1 MGQADFLRV
10 GDYNAICDV
19 CGRKFKFSR
28 LRQKWDNTWA
38 CEQDWEPRQP
48 QDYLRGIPDNM
59 SVPLSRL
66 DPPNLFL
73 QDEIVTESPVAKLW
87 LDDVVAVAVEPLL
100 VKLKSPMVCVEIVPN
115 TKPYTCVICKRMH
128 ESRNMKV
135 YVKKYGFTIDCW

>member
-48 QDYLRGIPDNM
+48 QDYLKGIKDNM
-59 SVPLSRL
+59 SVPLSRP
-66 DPPNLFL
+66 DPPASYVDTIYVNPITSNISLSFALNRVKSYLANVASNVTILVNLYPKS
-73 QDEIVTESPVAKLW
+73 TSGK
-87 LDDVVAVAVEPLL
+87 VV
-100 VKLKSPMVCVEIVPN
+100 N
-115 TKPYTCVICKRMH
+115 TFVLNATTL
-128 ESRNMKV
+128 
-135 YVKKYGFTIDCW
+135 G

>member
-10 GDYNAICDV
+10 GDYNSICDV

-59 SVPLSRL
+59 SVPLSRP
-66 DPPNLFL
+66 DPPNLFI
-73 QDEIVTESPVAKLW
+73 QDEIVTESPVITLSFIKAL
-87 LDDVVAVAVEPLL
+87 
-100 VKLKSPMVCVEIVPN
+100 LKSLAVSVSSLVTILKTVYPFTPASKVVDGAALN
-115 TKPYTCVICKRMH
+115 TTTL
-128 ESRNMKV
+128 
-135 YVKKYGFTIDCW
+135 G

>member
-59 SVPLSRL
+59 SVPLSRP
-66 DPPNLFL
+66 DPPALFL
-73 QDEIVTESPVAKLW
+73 DELIA
-87 LDDVVAVAVEPLL
+87 DVVTSASILSFIINR
-100 VKLKSPMVCVEIVPN
+100 VKLLAVSVISTASILTQYFPSLGSKVVNGAPIN
-115 TKPYTCVICKRMH
+115 TTTL
-128 ESRNMKV
+128 
-135 YVKKYGFTIDCW
+135 G

>member
-59 SVPLSRL
+59 SVPLSRP
-66 DPPNLFL
+66 DPPNLFI
-73 QDEIVTESPVAKLW
+73 QDEIVTEIPNISLT
-87 LDDVVAVAVEPLL
+87 LILNR
-100 VKLKSPMVCVEIVPN
+100 LKSYLASVTTIVTIIRVLYPYSTSKKVVNSFALN
-115 TKPYTCVICKRMH
+115 TTTL
-128 ESRNMKV
+128 
-135 YVKKYGFTIDCW
+135 G

>member
-59 SVPLSRL
+59 SVPLSRP
-66 DPPNLFL
+66 DPPNSFI
-73 QDEIVTESPVAKLW
+73 QDEIVTETPIITLSFIKGLSKILSVSVSSVATILKTVYPFTPASK
-87 LDDVVAVAVEPLL
+87 VVDGAAL
-100 VKLKSPMVCVEIVPN
+100 N
-115 TKPYTCVICKRMH
+115 TTTL
-128 ESRNMKV
+128 
-135 YVKKYGFTIDCW
+135 G

>member
-38 CEQDWEPRQP
+38 CENDWEPRQP

-59 SVPLSRL
+59 SVPLSRP
-66 DPPNLFL
+66 DPPNSFI
-73 QDEIVTESPVAKLW
+73 QDEIVTETPIITLSFIKALSKILSVSVSSVATI
-87 LDDVVAVAVEPLL
+87 
-100 VKLKSPMVCVEIVPN
+100 LKSVYPFTPASKVVDGAALN
-115 TKPYTCVICKRMH
+115 TTTL
-128 ESRNMKV
+128 
-135 YVKKYGFTIDCW
+135 G

>member
-59 SVPLSRL
+59 SVPLSRPDQPAVFL
-66 DPPNLFL
+66 DTIYVN
-73 QDEIVTESPVAKLW
+73 PVICTS
-87 LDDVVAVAVEPLL
+87 LL
-100 VKLKSPMVCVEIVPN
+100 NFAINRLKSLVVSAISTASILTQYFPSLGSKVLDGAPIN
-115 TKPYTCVICKRMH
+115 TTTL
-128 ESRNMKV
+128 
-135 YVKKYGFTIDCW
+135 G

>member
-48 QDYLRGIPDNM
+48 QDYLKGIKDNM
-59 SVPLSRL
+59 SVPLSRP
-66 DPPNLFL
+66 DPPNLFI
-73 QDEIVTESPVAKLW
+73 QDEIVTESPVITLSFIKAL
-87 LDDVVAVAVEPLL
+87 
-100 VKLKSPMVCVEIVPN
+100 LKSLAVSVSSLVTILKTVYPFTPASKVVDGAALN
-115 TKPYTCVICKRMH
+115 TTTL
-128 ESRNMKV
+128 
-135 YVKKYGFTIDCW
+135 G

>member
-48 QDYLRGIPDNM
+48 QDYLKGIKDNM
-59 SVPLSRL
+59 SVPLSRP
-66 DPPNLFL
+66 DPPNLFI
-73 QDEIVTESPVAKLW
+73 QDETVTEIPNIFLSFVIN
-87 LDDVVAVAVEPLL
+87 
-100 VKLKSPMVCVEIVPN
+100 KLKSLAVSVTSVCSILPIKYPKTTN
-115 TKPYTCVICKRMH
+115 TSVV
-128 ESRNMKV
+128 N
-135 YVKKYGFTIDCW
+135 GFALNTTTLG

>member
-48 QDYLRGIPDNM
+48 QDYLKGIKDNM
-59 SVPLSRL
+59 SVPLSRP
-66 DPPNLFL
+66 DPPNLFI
-73 QDEIVTESPVAKLW
+73 QDVTVTEIPNIFLSFIIN
-87 LDDVVAVAVEPLL
+87 
-100 VKLKSPMVCVEIVPN
+100 KLKSLAVSVTSVCSITPIKYPKTTN
-115 TKPYTCVICKRMH
+115 TAVV
-128 ESRNMKV
+128 N
-135 YVKKYGFTIDCW
+135 GFALNTTTLG

>member
-59 SVPLSRL
+59 SVPLSRP
-66 DPPNLFL
+66 DPPTLFL
-73 QDEIVTESPVAKLW
+73 QDEVVTESPIITLSFIKAL
-87 LDDVVAVAVEPLL
+87 
-100 VKLKSPMVCVEIVPN
+100 LKSFAVNVSSLVSILTNLYPFTPA
-115 TKPYTCVICKRMH
+115 
-128 ESRNMKV
+128 SKV
-135 YVKKYGFTIDCW
+135 VNGAALNSTTLG

>member
-59 SVPLSRL
+59 SVPLSRP
-66 DPPNLFL
+66 DPPNQFI
-73 QDEIVTESPVAKLW
+73 QDEIVTETPTITLSFTKALSKMLSVSVSSVATI
-87 LDDVVAVAVEPLL
+87 
-100 VKLKSPMVCVEIVPN
+100 LKSVYPFTPASKVVDGAALN
-115 TKPYTCVICKRMH
+115 TTTL
-128 ESRNMKV
+128 
-135 YVKKYGFTIDCW
+135 G

>member
-48 QDYLRGIPDNM
+48 QDYLKGIKDNM
-59 SVPLSRL
+59 SVPLSRP
-66 DPPNLFL
+66 DPPTLFL
-73 QDEIVTESPVAKLW
+73 QDEIVTESPVITLSFIKAL
-87 LDDVVAVAVEPLL
+87 
-100 VKLKSPMVCVEIVPN
+100 LKSFAVSVSSLVTILKTVYPFTPASKVVDGAALN
-115 TKPYTCVICKRMH
+115 TTTL
-128 ESRNMKV
+128 
-135 YVKKYGFTIDCW
+135 G

>member
-48 QDYLRGIPDNM
+48 QDYLKGIMDNM
-59 SVPLSRL
+59 SVPLSRP
-66 DPPNLFL
+66 DPPNLFI
-73 QDEIVTESPVAKLW
+73 QDEIVTENPVITLSFIKAL
-87 LDDVVAVAVEPLL
+87 
-100 VKLKSPMVCVEIVPN
+100 LKSLAVSVSSLVTILKTVYPFTPASKVVDGAALN
-115 TKPYTCVICKRMH
+115 TTTL
-128 ESRNMKV
+128 
-135 YVKKYGFTIDCW
+135 G

>member
-1 MGQADFLRV
+1 MWQADFLRV

-59 SVPLSRL
+59 SVPLSRP
-66 DPPNLFL
+66 DPPNSFI
-73 QDEIVTESPVAKLW
+73 QDEIVTESPNISLT
-87 LDDVVAVAVEPLL
+87 LILNR
-100 VKLKSPMVCVEIVPN
+100 LKSYLASVTTIATIIRVLYPYSTSQKVVN
-115 TKPYTCVICKRMH
+115 TFALNTTTL
-128 ESRNMKV
+128 
-135 YVKKYGFTIDCW
+135 G

>member
-48 QDYLRGIPDNM
+48 QDYLKGIKDNM
-59 SVPLSRL
+59 SVPLSRP
-66 DPPNLFL
+66 DPPSLFL
-73 QDEIVTESPVAKLW
+73 DEIIVTQNPIISL
-87 LDDVVAVAVEPLL
+87 
-100 VKLKSPMVCVEIVPN
+100 SFITNIVN
-115 TKPYTCVICKRMH
+115 YWIAIVI
-128 ESRNMKV
+128 STATIA
-135 YVKKYGFTIDCW
+135 YVRVFGKKAIDGSAINKTTLG

>member
-48 QDYLRGIPDNM
+48 QDYLKGIKDNM
-59 SVPLSRL
+59 SVPLSRP
-66 DPPNLFL
+66 DPPALFL
-73 QDEIVTESPVAKLW
+73 DTLYVTPVTSTS
-87 LDDVVAVAVEPLL
+87 LL
-100 VKLKSPMVCVEIVPN
+100 SFILNRLKSLAISVISTATILTQYFPSLGSKVINGAPVN
-115 TKPYTCVICKRMH
+115 TTTL
-128 ESRNMKV
+128 
-135 YVKKYGFTIDCW
+135 G

>member
-59 SVPLSRL
+59 SVPLSRP
-66 DPPNLFL
+66 DPPNQFI
-73 QDEIVTESPVAKLW
+73 QDEIVTETPTITLSFIRALSKMLSVSVSSVATI
-87 LDDVVAVAVEPLL
+87 
-100 VKLKSPMVCVEIVPN
+100 LKSVYPFTPASKVVDGAALN
-115 TKPYTCVICKRMH
+115 TTTL
-128 ESRNMKV
+128 
-135 YVKKYGFTIDCW
+135 G

>member
-59 SVPLSRL
+59 SVPLSRP
-66 DPPNLFL
+66 DPPSLFI
-73 QDEIVTESPVAKLW
+73 QDEIVTEIPIISLSFIKAL
-87 LDDVVAVAVEPLL
+87 
-100 VKLKSPMVCVEIVPN
+100 LKSFAVSVSSVCSIIPIKYPKTSTTKVVNGFALN
-115 TKPYTCVICKRMH
+115 TTTL
-128 ESRNMKV
+128 
-135 YVKKYGFTIDCW
+135 G

>member
-59 SVPLSRL
+59 SVPLSRP
-66 DPPNLFL
+66 DPPPLFI
-73 QDEIVTESPVAKLW
+73 QDMTVTESPIITLSFIKAL
-87 LDDVVAVAVEPLL
+87 
-100 VKLKSPMVCVEIVPN
+100 LKSLVVSVSSVATIIKALYPFTPA
-115 TKPYTCVICKRMH
+115 TKVVDGAAVNQTTL
-128 ESRNMKV
+128 
-135 YVKKYGFTIDCW
+135 G

>member
-48 QDYLRGIPDNM
+48 QDYLKGIKDNM
-59 SVPLSRL
+59 SVPLSRPDTTIFTDSIL
-66 DPPNLFL
+66 
-73 QDEIVTESPVAKLW
+73 VTETPIISLNFQVIQVQLLSK
-87 LDDVVAVAVEPLL
+87 VVNGAPLNSTTL
-100 VKLKSPMVCVEIVPN
+100 
-115 TKPYTCVICKRMH
+115 
-128 ESRNMKV
+128 
-135 YVKKYGFTIDCW
+135 G

>member
-59 SVPLSRL
+59 SVPLSRP
-66 DPPNLFL
+66 DPPTLFL
-73 QDEIVTESPVAKLW
+73 QDEIVTESPVITLSFIKAL
-87 LDDVVAVAVEPLL
+87 
-100 VKLKSPMVCVEIVPN
+100 LKSLAVSVSSLVTILKTVYPFTPASKVVDGAALN
-115 TKPYTCVICKRMH
+115 TTTL
-128 ESRNMKV
+128 
-135 YVKKYGFTIDCW
+135 G

>member
-59 SVPLSRL
+59 SVPLSRP
-66 DPPNLFL
+66 DPPSLFI
-73 QDEIVTESPVAKLW
+73 QDEIVTEIPIISLSFIKN
-87 LDDVVAVAVEPLL
+87 
-100 VKLKSPMVCVEIVPN
+100 KLKSLAVSVTSVCSITPIKYPKTTN
-115 TKPYTCVICKRMH
+115 TSVV
-128 ESRNMKV
+128 N
-135 YVKKYGFTIDCW
+135 GFALNTTTLG

>member
-48 QDYLRGIPDNM
+48 QDYLKGIKDNM
-59 SVPLSRL
+59 SVPLSRP
-66 DPPNLFL
+66 DPPSLFL
-73 QDEIVTESPVAKLW
+73 DEIIVTQNPIISL
-87 LDDVVAVAVEPLL
+87 
-100 VKLKSPMVCVEIVPN
+100 SFITNIVN
-115 TKPYTCVICKRMH
+115 YWIAIVISTATITYAR
-128 ESRNMKV
+128 V
-135 YVKKYGFTIDCW
+135 FGKKAIDGSVINKTTLG

>member
-59 SVPLSRL
+59 SVPLSRP
-66 DPPNLFL
+66 DPPTLFL
-73 QDEIVTESPVAKLW
+73 QDEIVTESPVITLSFIKAL
-87 LDDVVAVAVEPLL
+87 
-100 VKLKSPMVCVEIVPN
+100 LKSLAVSVSSLVTILKTVYPFTPASKVVNGAALN
-115 TKPYTCVICKRMH
+115 TTTL
-128 ESRNMKV
+128 
-135 YVKKYGFTIDCW
+135 G

>member
-10 GDYNAICDV
+10 GDYNALCDV

-59 SVPLSRL
+59 SVPLSRP
-66 DPPNLFL
+66 DPPNLFI
-73 QDEIVTESPVAKLW
+73 QDEIVTEIPVITLSFIKAL
-87 LDDVVAVAVEPLL
+87 
-100 VKLKSPMVCVEIVPN
+100 LKSLAVSVSSLVTILKTVYPFTPASKVVDGAALN
-115 TKPYTCVICKRMH
+115 TTTL
-128 ESRNMKV
+128 
-135 YVKKYGFTIDCW
+135 G

>member
-48 QDYLRGIPDNM
+48 QDYLKGIKDNM
-59 SVPLSRL
+59 SVPLSRP
-66 DPPNLFL
+66 DPPNLFI
-73 QDEIVTESPVAKLW
+73 QDEIVTESPVITLSFIKAL
-87 LDDVVAVAVEPLL
+87 
-100 VKLKSPMVCVEIVPN
+100 LKSLAVSVSSLVTILKNVYPFTPASKVVDGAALN
-115 TKPYTCVICKRMH
+115 TTTL
-128 ESRNMKV
+128 
-135 YVKKYGFTIDCW
+135 G

>member
-48 QDYLRGIPDNM
+48 QDYLKGIKDNM
-59 SVPLSRL
+59 SVPLSRP
-66 DPPNLFL
+66 DPPPLYI
-73 QDEIVTESPVAKLW
+73 QDEIVTESPVITLSFIKNL
-87 LDDVVAVAVEPLL
+87 
-100 VKLKSPMVCVEIVPN
+100 LKSLAVSVSSLVSIVTNLYPFS
-115 TKPYTCVICKRMH
+115 PA
-128 ESRNMKV
+128 SKV
-135 YVKKYGFTIDCW
+135 VNGATLNSTTLG

>member
-59 SVPLSRL
+59 SVPLSRP
-66 DPPNLFL
+66 DPPPLFR
-73 QDEIVTESPVAKLW
+73 QNEIVTETPVITLSFIKS
-87 LDDVVAVAVEPLL
+87 
-100 VKLKSPMVCVEIVPN
+100 KLKSLAVSVSSLVTILKTVYPFTPASKVVDGAALN
-115 TKPYTCVICKRMH
+115 TTTL
-128 ESRNMKV
+128 
-135 YVKKYGFTIDCW
+135 G

>member
-48 QDYLRGIPDNM
+48 QDYLKGIKDNM
-59 SVPLSRL
+59 SVPLSRP
-66 DPPNLFL
+66 DPPTLFL
-73 QDEIVTESPVAKLW
+73 QDEIVTESPVITLSFIKAL
-87 LDDVVAVAVEPLL
+87 
-100 VKLKSPMVCVEIVPN
+100 LKSLAVSVSSLVTILKTVYPFTPASKVVDGAALN
-115 TKPYTCVICKRMH
+115 TTTL
-128 ESRNMKV
+128 
-135 YVKKYGFTIDCW
+135 G

>member
-59 SVPLSRL
+59 SVPLSRP
-66 DPPNLFL
+66 DPPPLFI
-73 QDEIVTESPVAKLW
+73 QDEVVTETPIITLSFIKAL
-87 LDDVVAVAVEPLL
+87 
-100 VKLKSPMVCVEIVPN
+100 LKSLAVSVSSLVTILKTVYPFTPASKVVDGAALN
-115 TKPYTCVICKRMH
+115 TTTL
-128 ESRNMKV
+128 
-135 YVKKYGFTIDCW
+135 G

>member
-59 SVPLSRL
+59 SVPLSRP
-66 DPPNLFL
+66 DPPALFL
-73 QDEIVTESPVAKLW
+73 DTLYVTPVTSTS
-87 LDDVVAVAVEPLL
+87 LL
-100 VKLKSPMVCVEIVPN
+100 SFILNRLKSLAISVISTATILTQYFPSLGSKVINGAPVN
-115 TKPYTCVICKRMH
+115 TTTL
-128 ESRNMKV
+128 
-135 YVKKYGFTIDCW
+135 G